1 MSVNLALTVLSD
13 VGPRGG
19 DLTKEHEH
27 RERRV
32 AQLNADVD
40 PATGMPKLHRFSKVE
55 TAVPG
60 LKNEQP
66 WHRMAAYM
74 LQAGRTNSEIA
85 LAANVG
91 VPAVVLLRTQRW
103 FQDLLATISNESGQ
117 DIQGALLSHVHTA
130 INNIADIANDPE
142 LPARVRLA
150 ANVSLL
156 EHANGKPTQKIVS
169 TSTVSHLDAK
179 EEFAQIEDELRI
191 LRARNTNP
199 PQ

>member
-1 MSVNLALTVLSD
+1 MSVNLAMQELGI
-13 VGPRGG
+13 GPRGG
-19 DLTKEHEH
+19 DLTKPKDCPD
-27 RERRV
+27 RRQAV
-32 AQLNADVD
+32 LNAGID
-40 PATGMPKLHRFSKVE
+40 PATGQPQLHRFSAGDVA
-55 TAVPG
+55 TMG

-74 LQAGRTNSEIA
+74 LVAGRTNSEIA
-85 LAANVG
+85 LAAG
-91 VPAVVLLRTQRW
+91 VTPQTICTVRAQRW

-130 INNIADIANDPE
+130 INNIADIANDE
-142 LPARVRLA
+142 NLPARVRLA

-156 EHANGKPTQKIVS
+156 EHANGKPTQKIIS

>member
-1 MSVNLALTVLSD
+1 MSVNLAMQELG

-19 DLTKEHEH
+19 DLTKPKDCPD
-27 RERRV
+27 RRHAV
-32 AQLNADVD
+32 LNASVD
-40 PATGMPKLHRFSKVE
+40 PATGQPQLHRFSQVDV
-55 TAVPG
+55 ASMG

-74 LQAGRTNSEIA
+74 LVCGRTNSEIA
-85 LAANVG
+85 GAAKVT
-91 VPAVVLLRTQRW
+91 PQTICTLRAQRW

-117 DIQGALLSHVHTA
+117 DIQGALQSHVHDA
-130 INNIADIANDPE
+130 INNIAAIANDPN
-142 LPARVRLA
+142 LPARVVLT
-150 ANVSLL
+150 ANIALL
-156 EHANGKPTQKIVS
+156 EHAHGKPTQKIVS

-199 PQ
+199 PT

>member
-1 MSVNLALTVLSD
+1 MSVNLAMQELG

-19 DLTKEHEH
+19 DLTKEIDHP
-27 RERRV
+27 ERRQ
-32 AQLNADVD
+32 ATHNAALD
-40 PATGMPKLHRFSKVE
+40 PSTGLPKLHRFSQTDV
-55 TAVPG
+55 AVKG
-60 LKNEQP
+60 LKNEQA
-66 WHRMAAYM
+66 WHCMAAYM
-74 LQAGRTNSEIA
+74 LLAGRTNSEIA
-85 LAANVG
+85 MAAG
-91 VPAVVLLRTQRW
+91 VTPQTICTLRSQRW
-103 FQDLLATISNESGQ
+103 FQDRLATISNESGQ